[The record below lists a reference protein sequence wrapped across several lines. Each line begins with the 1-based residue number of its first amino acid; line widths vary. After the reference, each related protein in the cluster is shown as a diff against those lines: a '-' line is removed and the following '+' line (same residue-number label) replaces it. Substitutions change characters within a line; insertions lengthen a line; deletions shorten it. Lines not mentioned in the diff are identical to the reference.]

1 MGWKM
6 KPIASIYEKS
16 ALWYKDKVKKVYGK
30 FLKREFEAVEYNR
43 SVVFNCV
50 NCGRKVETF
59 IGTACGMTLLCPK
72 CFKLKMEEFKQGYRK
87 RVLFENLDKDL
98 RDIWIAYFK
107 DLVNPQNEI

>member
-1 MGWKM
+1 MR
-6 KPIASIYEKS
+6 PNLSIYEKS

-43 SVVFNCV
+43 KVVFNCV

-72 CFKLKMEEFKQGYRK
+72 CFKQKLEEFKQGYRK
-87 RVLFENLDKDL
+87 RVLFAEIDNDL
-98 RDIWIAYFK
+98 RDIWIEYFK
-107 DLVNPQNEI
+107 DLEGIK

>member
-1 MGWKM
+1 MR
-6 KPIASIYEKS
+6 PRNSIFERS
-16 ALWYKDKVKKVYGK
+16 ALWYKARIREVYKK
-30 FLKREFEAVEYNR
+30 FLNREFEAVEYNR
-43 SVVFNCV
+43 EVIFNCV
-50 NCGRKVETF
+50 ECGKKVKTF
-59 IGTACGMTLLCPK
+59 VGTACGMTLLCPK